1 MDKEHWPQ
9 NSSQIWFHAAR
20 LEAVLLGGDKH
31 TFGFWLPLGDQ
42 NECCIGSVTET
53 LKAMEA
59 VLNYMTPALNARLPA
74 LYQKAG
80 SQQST
85 FYNFNL

>member
-1 MDKEHWPQ
+1 M
-9 NSSQIWFHAAR
+9 
-20 LEAVLLGGDKH
+20 
-31 TFGFWLPLGDQ
+31 
-42 NECCIGSVTET
+42 TET

-59 VLNYMTPALNARLPA
+59 VLDYMTPALNARLPA

-85 FYNFNL
+85 FYNFNLWLIISL